1 MEKYV
6 VELTKNQLA
15 RIVSMCVATE
25 SCSDD
30 INEEKQK
37 TIREIAYICLK
48 ANKEFAG
55 KDIAEV
61 YVTFLRFGK
70 AMNKFRND
78 KAREILEKWNEKKS

>member
-1 MEKYV
+1 MEKYK
-6 VELTKNQLA
+6 VEFTESQLT

-61 YVTFLRFGK
+61 YVAFLRFGK
-70 AMNKFRND
+70 AMNKFT
-78 KAREILEKWNEKKS
+78 REILEKWNEKKS